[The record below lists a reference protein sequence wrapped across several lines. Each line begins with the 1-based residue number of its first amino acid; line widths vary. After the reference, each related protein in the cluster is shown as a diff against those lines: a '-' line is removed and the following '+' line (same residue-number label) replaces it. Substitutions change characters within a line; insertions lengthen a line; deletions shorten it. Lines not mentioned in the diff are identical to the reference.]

1 MDGDI
6 SCFWL
11 LALVR
16 NKNNNEVTEVNCQSY
31 IVMSCHRFFLMFI
44 ILDPK
49 YVRTYYFITRPCLTM
64 LTQFKSFLENK
75 LAII

>member
-31 IVMSCHRFFLMFI
+31 IVMSCHRFF
-44 ILDPK
+44 
-49 YVRTYYFITRPCLTM
+49 YVHHTRPKVCANLLFNNST
-64 LTQFKSFLENK
+64 LPNHANTV
-75 LAII
+75 